1 MSEDNMNGSI
11 AQQTLAGDRNHTAIS
26 FASLFDNNN
35 QI

>member
-11 AQQTLAGDRNHTAIS
+11 AQQTLAGDSNHTASS